1 VNTAVI
7 TRTAA
12 TIGAIPASHS
22 VSVEVLEKLGGKPTL
37 EYLVRKGDALPRK
50 GKKTFKAAESLR
62 SGSSGALNFKL
73 WEGEIKDPITDNRP
87 IGVFKISGADF
98 DEGTIPAG
106 AELEC
111 EYEILDSGHID
122 VRFSVPSIGGTF
134 RSDKNFYSR
143 QEGQVDYASAASDV
157 VSSGRKTL
165 SRLHEIKMVIDDPRL
180 SSARNKIEAAVALD
194 QDETDVERI
203 QAADEDIRAAKQ
215 LLSQVREEHLR
226 EIRGLDLDKVVSV
239 FEKDLR
245 EYATPSEA
253 ADFDN
258 LATTARRSIDRDDA
272 DFEFYFSKL
281 ESMNFGIQWRQDWYI
296 VELFKR
302 WTAIPQI
309 FIDRRRFDELVVQ
322 GKELMASGDAEKL
335 REVMMELLKLIPGVG
350 PDINMSDVTNI
361 IRG

>member
-1 VNTAVI
+1 
-7 TRTAA
+7 
-12 TIGAIPASHS
+12 
-22 VSVEVLEKLGGKPTL
+22 
-37 EYLVRKGDALPRK
+37 
-50 GKKTFKAAESLR
+50 
-62 SGSSGALNFKL
+62 
-73 WEGEIKDPITDNRP
+73 
-87 IGVFKISGADF
+87 
-98 DEGTIPAG
+98 
-106 AELEC
+106 
-111 EYEILDSGHID
+111 
-122 VRFSVPSIGGTF
+122 
-134 RSDKNFYSR
+134 
-143 QEGQVDYASAASDV
+143 VDYSSAAPDV

-180 SSARNKIEAAVALD
+180 SAARNKMEAAVALD
-194 QDETDVERI
+194 PKDTDAERI

-215 LLSQVREEHLR
+215 LLSLVREEHLR
-226 EIRGLDLDKVVSV
+226 EIRGLDLDKAVSV

-245 EYATPSEA
+245 QYASPSEA

-258 LATTARRSIDRDDA
+258 LAVTARRSIDRDDA

-281 ESMNFGIQWRQDWYI
+281 ENMNFGIQWKQDWYI

-309 FIDRRRFDELVVQ
+309 FIDRTRFDELAAR
-322 GKELMASGDAEKL
+322 GKELIASDDAEKL